1 MDTVQIRIEGDQA
14 EAISASLKQYI
25 EQHWSMDVEAVPTV
39 KQPAKD
45 DKDLATTLGVISI
58 LIGLPGFLESNMVS
72 KLTRRIEAK
81 QKLLQLLEWAEQHL
95 TQVNNVLWLEI
106 DGQPFLLNSDR
117 LDEMLDALQEDS
129 A

>member
-1 MDTVQIRIEGDQA
+1 MFRSEALTQDTCE
-14 EAISASLKQYI
+14 K
-25 EQHWSMDVEAVPTV
+25 

-58 LIGLPGFLESNMVS
+58 LIGLPGVLESNMVS

>member
-25 EQHWSMDVEAVPTV
+25 EQHWSMDVQAVPTV

-58 LIGLPGFLESNMVS
+58 LLGLPGFLESNMVS
-72 KLTRRIEAK
+72 KLTR
-81 QKLLQLLEWAEQHL
+81 
-95 TQVNNVLWLEI
+95 
-106 DGQPFLLNSDR
+106 PY
-117 LDEMLDALQEDS
+117 
-129 A
+129 